1 MESQRPFLYLSL
13 LFLGFLI
20 YQAWVTDHAPKQP
33 ESETATAVHEGQ
45 QPKPAATASVDNGA
59 AADLPQAATAT
70 DAPQASTPGQTSL
83 GADAAKTVEVKTDV
97 LDVIISTRGG
107 NILSVRLP
115 TYPVS
120 VDQPDTPLQL
130 LNPDLPYVAQ
140 SGLLHDKRPGADV
153 SQRAPN
159 HYAMFTTEQQTYR
172 LGDKKNQLQVTL
184 HWKSADGVKVD
195 KIYTFHRGEFY
206 IDVDYRITNDSQQVW
221 IGRQYAQLRH
231 GKVVKK
237 RGIGGRR
244 SYKGAA
250 YYDGKFEKLPFNKMA
265 KEPLS
270 KTVTGGW
277 VTMMQHYFL
286 SAWMPRDASANN
298 LLYSKVVPGAHGEEY
313 IIGLRSDATTVE
325 PGNQGMLSA
334 RLYAGPTKQDKLA
347 SLAPGLELT
356 IDYGIF
362 TIFSKPLFWLLSK
375 IHSVIGNW
383 GWSIILLT
391 ILIKGV
397 FYKLSETSYRSMAK
411 MRKVA
416 PKMQALKERYG
427 DDKQGHQKAM
437 MDLYKKEKI
446 NPLGGCLPILIQI
459 PVFIALYW
467 VLIEAVELRQAPWI
481 FWIKDLS
488 VKDPYFVLPVI
499 MGVSMF
505 VQQKLNPP
513 QPDPMM
519 QKMMTA
525 MPLVFTVFFAFFA
538 SGLVLYWVVNNLLS
552 IAQQWYITNKLEK
565 ESLKT

>member
-20 YQAWVTDHAPKQP
+20 WQAWVTDHAPTAPEPATQTAARQNGQSVP
-33 ESETATAVHEGQ
+33 ESADD
-45 QPKPAATASVDNGA
+45 K
-59 AADLPQAATAT
+59 AADLPQAANAT
-70 DAPQASTPGQTSL
+70 DAPVSASTPQQNRV
-83 GADAAKTVEVKTDV
+83 GATGKTIEVKTDV
-97 LDVIISTRGG
+97 LDVTITTRGG
-107 NILSVRLP
+107 DVLSVRLP

-120 VDQPDTPLQL
+120 VDQPDTPLRL
-130 LNPDLPYVAQ
+130 LRPDLPYIAQ
-140 SGLLHDKRPGADV
+140 SGLLHDKQPGSDV
-153 SQRAPN
+153 SHRAPN
-159 HYAMFTTEQQTYR
+159 HYAIYSASQDHYA
-172 LGDKKNQLQVTL
+172 LGDKDRLEVVL
-184 HWKSADGVKVD
+184 HWRSADGVQVD

-206 IDVDYRITNDSQQVW
+206 IDVDYRINNGSRQVW

-231 GKVVKK
+231 GETPAKSGFV
-237 RGIGGRR
+237 GTS
-244 SYKGAA
+244 SYEGAA
-250 YYDGKFEKLPFNKMA
+250 YYNGKFEKLPFKKMTE
-265 KEPLS
+265 EPL
-270 KTVTGGW
+270 KQTVNGGW

-286 SAWMPRDASANN
+286 SAWMPRAGGGEN
-298 LLYSKVVPGAHGEEY
+298 LLYSKVVDGARGNEY
-313 IIGLRSDATTVE
+313 IIGFRSDATTVA
-325 PGNQGMLSA
+325 PGAQGTLSS

-375 IHSVIGNW
+375 IHAFVGNW

-427 DDKQGHQKAM
+427 DDKAGHQKAM

-488 VKDPYFVLPVI
+488 IKDPYFVLPVI

-565 ESLKT
+565 ESRKT